1 MEGAKRLDNLYD
13 DEDQMRK
20 EEINKIAGPNEFTEF
35 YSRLRQIKEFHRIR
49 PEDVAKPLSFE
60 FEQMNIMVRQNED
73 LPSKFFAK
81 KIYVC
86 SYIFD
91 FSSKFL
97 LLVKI
102 SIFLQ
107 NVDFFENFDLLKIS
121 I

>member
-1 MEGAKRLDNLYD
+1 MDRSMNSAKRLDDLYN

-73 LPSKFFAK
+73 LPSKFL
-81 KIYVC
+81 IPIC
-86 SYIFD
+86 SEREIIC
-91 FSSKFL
+91 L
-97 LLVKI
+97 LHATWSFTAEK
-102 SIFLQ
+102 
-107 NVDFFENFDLLKIS
+107 
-121 I
+121 

>member
-73 LPSKFFAK
+73 LPSKFCTK
-81 KIYVC
+81 NI
-86 SYIFD
+86 YIFA
-91 FSSKFL
+91 FLSGTVMHQQALNNKSSKFVGRL
-97 LLVKI
+97 SNKD
-102 SIFLQ
+102 LQ
-107 NVDFFENFDLLKIS
+107 ASDFPW
-121 I
+121 